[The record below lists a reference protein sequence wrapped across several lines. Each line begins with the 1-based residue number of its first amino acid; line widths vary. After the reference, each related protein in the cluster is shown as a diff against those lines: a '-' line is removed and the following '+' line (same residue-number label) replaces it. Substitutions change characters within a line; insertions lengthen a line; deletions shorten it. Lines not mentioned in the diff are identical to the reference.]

1 MTKQTETKV
10 HMQRVRPGVFGGT
23 VNGTLCN
30 RMRVLADGMN
40 LTDNRAEVTCSFC
53 LRMLAAQ
60 DKPTLERLSYASAGA
75 VRRRP

>member
-1 MTKQTETKV
+1 MGNMTKT
-10 HMQRVRPGVFGGT
+10 HMQKVRPGVFGGT

-30 RMRVLADGMN
+30 RIRVLSGGMN

-60 DKPTLERLSYASAGA
+60 DKPQFETLSFASAGA
-75 VRRRP
+75 VRRR